1 MRDWHEKVLSR
12 ALSLPS
18 VDRVSKSPTDNE
30 RVRMFVA
37 LDLPELVREDIV
49 AWSERVLTGP
59 AMRPVRP
66 ESLHVT
72 LAFLGNRP
80 LSEVERIEEAMW
92 EIAET
97 PILLQLQGPVGRP
110 ARGRPRLI
118 ALPVDS
124 NPVVARQRE
133 LAETLV
139 HEGLYK
145 PEGRTFWPHV
155 TVARV
160 RAEGRGSRH
169 PMQAKIPSGPSPTAR
184 IGYFDAV
191 RISLYR
197 SELQPSGAHY
207 VPLAQVELPGR
218 GW

>member
-1 MRDWHEKVLSR
+1 
-12 ALSLPS
+12 
-18 VDRVSKSPTDNE
+18 
-30 RVRMFVA
+30 MFVA
-37 LDLPELVREDIV
+37 LDLPERVREDIV
-49 AWSERVLTGP
+49 AWSGRVLTDP
-59 AMRPVRP
+59 ALRPVKP

-80 LSEVERIEEAMW
+80 LSEVERVEEAMW

-110 ARGRPRLI
+110 SSRRPQLI

-124 NPVVARQRE
+124 NPVMARQRE
-133 LAETLV
+133 LGELLV
-139 HEGLYK
+139 HEGLYG
-145 PEGRTFWPHV
+145 PEKRAFWPHV

-160 RAEGRGSRH
+160 RAEGRGSRR
-169 PMQAKIPSGPSPTAR
+169 PMQAKLLSGPSPTAR